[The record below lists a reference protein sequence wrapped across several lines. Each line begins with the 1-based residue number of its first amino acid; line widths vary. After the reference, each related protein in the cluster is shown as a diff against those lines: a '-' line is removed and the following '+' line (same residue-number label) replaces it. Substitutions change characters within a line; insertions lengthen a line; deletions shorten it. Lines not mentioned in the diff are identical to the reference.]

1 MTQLSAEERTAL
13 INKVTEGFRG
23 DLHELESAIGALCV
37 GQRMG
42 WKVLLLIHEKRTLK
56 KYEKILGLEFREVLP
71 DVGDLAHKSVAWVAV
86 QKLGNFWKAVK
97 GEIKGVRSP
106 EIEHSP

>member
-1 MTQLSAEERTAL
+1 MTQLSPDERTVL
-13 INKVTEGFRG
+13 VNKITEGFRG
-23 DLHELESAIGALCV
+23 DLHELESAIGALYV

-42 WKVLLLIHEKRTLK
+42 WKVLFLIHEKRTLK

-71 DVGDLAHKSVAWVAV
+71 DVGDLAHKSVAWNAA

-106 EIEHSP
+106 EIEPSP